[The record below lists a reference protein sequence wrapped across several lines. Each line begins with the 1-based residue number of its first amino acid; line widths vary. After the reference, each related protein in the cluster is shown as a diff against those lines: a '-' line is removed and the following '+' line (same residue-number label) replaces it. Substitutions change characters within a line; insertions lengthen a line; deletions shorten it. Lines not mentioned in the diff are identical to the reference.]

1 MNKTNVKNILV
12 IRGYR
17 RWLLEAKGLN
27 EKSVVKM
34 ERAIHLYQDFT
45 EDEDFNRFNSD
56 RAVNFKSFLK
66 QKKYRGKAMAPNS
79 YRTYLIHLRS
89 FFTWLCTQPG
99 YKSRIKIDSLEYL
112 TVSKKES
119 RLAVQK
125 TIKNFPMLEYI
136 KEIADSVDITTEVG
150 LRNRALIS
158 FTFLTG
164 MRDGAI
170 ISLPIM
176 SINEDGLYV
185 IQNPMY
191 GVKTK
196 FGKTIYSKI
205 FKFDPDLIR
214 YFLDWLKHL
223 KKKGFSNND
232 PLFPRSKL
240 KKEGNN
246 LSFQE
251 ATEVEPVYW
260 ESTASLR
267 KIFKDQCE
275 LINKE
280 YYSPHKYRDSA
291 IYYALKSARTGEE
304 IKAVSQNS
312 GHENVAMTMTV
323 YAQLTPEHQ
332 LQVLDELDNR
342 TENLSTEEQIMK
354 MLKEIINKQ
363 NLH

>member
-1 MNKTNVKNILV
+1 MNKINVKNIKV
-12 IRGYR
+12 IRNYR
-17 RWLLEAKGLN
+17 TWLLEAKGLN

-56 RAVNFKSFLK
+56 RAINFKNFLK
-66 QKKYRGKAMAPNS
+66 QKKYRGKVMAPNS
-79 YRTYLIHLRS
+79 YRTYLIHLRG

-136 KEIADSVDITTEVG
+136 KDIANSVVTTTEIG

-176 SINEDGLYV
+176 SINEDELYV
-185 IQNPMY
+185 LQNPMY

-232 PLFPRSKL
+232 PLFPRSKV

-260 ESTASLR
+260 ESTASMR

-275 LINKE
+275 LIKKE
-280 YYSPHKYRDSA
+280 YHSPHKYRDAA
-291 IYYALKSARTGEE
+291 IYYALKSARNGEE
-304 IKAVSQNS
+304 IKAVSQNF
-312 GHENVAMTMTV
+312 GHENVATTMTV

-332 LQVLDELDNR
+332 LDVLSQLNFQDEDTISEERLLELLRKILKGKNR
-342 TENLSTEEQIMK
+342 I
-354 MLKEIINKQ
+354 
-363 NLH
+363 